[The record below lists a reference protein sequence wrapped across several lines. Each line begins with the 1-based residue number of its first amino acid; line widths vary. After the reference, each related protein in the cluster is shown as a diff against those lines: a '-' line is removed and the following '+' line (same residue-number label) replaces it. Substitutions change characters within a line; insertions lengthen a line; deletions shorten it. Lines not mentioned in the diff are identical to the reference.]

1 MMMKNQIVLKIGIA
15 SPDVQRQRVLDI
27 AAGRRQRTEDEPRV
41 WFPSLKTAAEI
52 LDRNRELIR
61 IICDESPGSVTEL
74 ALRVGRK
81 ESNVSR
87 SLKRLE
93 ACGIVRLIPEGRS
106 RRPVAVARDF
116 EIQVSC

>member
-1 MMMKNQIVLKIGIA
+1 MVNKQVVLKIGIA
-15 SPDVQRQRVLDI
+15 SPEAQRQRVLDI
-27 AAGRRQRTEDEPRV
+27 VAGRRKRMAGEPRV
-41 WFPSLKTAAEI
+41 WFPSLTSAAEV
-52 LDRNRELIR
+52 LDRNRVLIR
-61 IICDESPGSVTEL
+61 VICDESPRSVTEL

-93 ACGIVRLIPEGRS
+93 AFGIVRMLDEGRS
-106 RRPVAVARDF
+106 RRPVALARDF